1 MGLKCGIVGLPNS
14 GKSTI
19 FNALTNSQTAEA
31 ANYPFCTIE
40 PNLGRV
46 IVPDSRLEQISSL
59 FKPQQTLPTVLEFV
73 DIAGLVKGASKGE
86 GLGNQF
92 LSHIRSTDSLL
103 QVVRGFEDEQITH
116 VYENIDPK
124 RDIEIINMELL
135 LADLELTEKRFQKIE
150 KTAQTTGNKLLKKE
164 VKILEKVLMLLKSN
178 QPLRSTEWSK
188 EEFEYIKNLNFI
200 TLKPILYI
208 CNQSENSFKKD
219 NSSEKL
225 IREVC
230 GKDEE
235 VISISC
241 ALEAEMTGWSSKE
254 KKDFLSSMGLE
265 EPSLNRVI
273 RKVYEQLNLI
283 TFFTAGEKEVKAWT
297 IPKGSLAP
305 QAAGVIHSDFE
316 KGFIRAEVYSCEDLF
331 KHKTEKDLKNIG
343 LIRSEGKSY
352 EIQDGDVMHFLFN
365 V

>member
-1 MGLKCGIVGLPNS
+1 MGLKCGIVGLPNA

-19 FNALTNSQTAEA
+19 FNALTNSQEAEA

-40 PNLGRV
+40 PNLGCV
-46 IVPDSRLEQISSL
+46 IVPDSRLDKISSL
-59 FKPQQTLPTVLEFV
+59 IKPKKIIPTLLEFV

-103 QVVRGFEDEQITH
+103 QIVRGFEDDQITH
-116 VYENIDPK
+116 VYGNTDSK
-124 RDIEIINMELL
+124 RDIEIINTELL
-135 LADLELTEKRFQKIE
+135 LADLEVAEKRFKKIN
-150 KTAQTTGNKLLKKE
+150 KTAQTTGDKFLKEEAE
-164 VKILEKVLMLLKSN
+164 VLQRVLDLLKSDRA
-178 QPLRSTEWSK
+178 LRSEEWSEK
-188 EEFEYIKNLNFI
+188 EFKYTNPLNFI
-200 TLKPILYI
+200 SLKPILYI
-208 CNQSENSFKKD
+208 CNQSEDSFKKD
-219 NSSEKL
+219 NVSEKL
-225 IREVC
+225 IKEIC
-230 GKDEE
+230 GKNEE

-241 ALEAEMTGWSSKE
+241 ALEAEMIEWSAEE
-254 KKDFLSSMGLE
+254 KKEFLSSMGLK

-297 IPKGSLAP
+297 VPKGSLAP

-331 KHKTEKDLKNIG
+331 HHKTEKDLKNSG
-343 LIRSEGKSY
+343 LMRSEGKKY
-352 EIQDGDVMHFLFN
+352 IVKDGDIMHFLFN
-365 V
+365 T

>member
-1 MGLKCGIVGLPNS
+1 MGLKCGIVGLPNA

-46 IVPDSRLEQISSL
+46 IVPDTRLDQISSL
-59 FKPQQTLPTVLEFV
+59 IKPKQIIPTVLEFV
-73 DIAGLVKGASKGE
+73 DIAGLVKGASQGE

-103 QVVRGFEDEQITH
+103 QVVRGFEDDQITH
-116 VYENIDPK
+116 VYGDTDPK
-124 RDIEIINMELL
+124 RDIEVINTELL
-135 LADLELTEKRFQKIE
+135 LADLEVADKRFQKIN
-150 KTAQTTGNKLLKKE
+150 KTAQTTGDKLLKEESE
-164 VKILEKVLMLLKSN
+164 VLKKVLESLKAN
-178 QPLRSTEWSK
+178 QALRSQEWSEK
-188 EEFEYIKNLNFI
+188 ELQYIKPLSFI
-200 TLKPILYI
+200 SLKPILYI
-208 CNQSENSFKKD
+208 CNQSEGSFKKD
-219 NSSEKL
+219 NPSEKL
-225 IREVC
+225 IKEIC
-230 GKDEE
+230 GKKEE

-241 ALEAEMTGWSSKE
+241 ALEAEMTGWSPEE
-254 KKDFLSSMGLE
+254 KKEFLSSMGLE

-283 TFFTAGEKEVKAWT
+283 TFFTAGEKEVRAWT

-305 QAAGVIHSDFE
+305 QAAGVIHTDFE
-316 KGFIRAEVYSCEDLF
+316 KGFIRAEVYSCENLF
-331 KHKTEKDLKNIG
+331 KHKTEKDLKNSG
-343 LIRSEGKSY
+343 LITSEGKNY
-352 EIQDGDVMHFLFN
+352 PVQDGDVIHFLFQ

>member
-1 MGLKCGIVGLPNS
+1 MSLKCGIVGLPNA

-19 FNALTNSQTAEA
+19 FNALTNSQKAEA

-46 IVPDSRLEQISSL
+46 IVPDSRLDKINSL
-59 FKPQQTLPTVLEFV
+59 IKPKQVLPTILEFV

-92 LSHIRSTDSLL
+92 LSHIRLTDSLL
-103 QVVRGFEDEQITH
+103 QVVRGFEDDQITH
-116 VYENIDPK
+116 VYGNTDPK

-135 LADLELTEKRFQKIE
+135 LADLEVADKRFQKIN
-150 KTAQTTGNKLLKKE
+150 KTAQTTGDKLLKE
-164 VKILEKVLMLLKSN
+164 ESKILKTVLELLKTN
-178 QPLRSTEWSK
+178 QPLRSKKWSEK
-188 EEFEYIKNLNFI
+188 ELQYIKPLNFI
-200 TLKPILYI
+200 TLKPILYV

-219 NSSEKL
+219 NLSEKY

-230 GKDEE
+230 GKNEE

-241 ALEAEMTGWSSKE
+241 ALEAEMTEWSDEE
-254 KKDFLSSMGLE
+254 KKEFLSSIGLK

-297 IPKGSLAP
+297 IPKDSLAP

-316 KGFIRAEVYSCEDLF
+316 KGFIRAEVYHCEDLF
-331 KHKTEKDLKNIG
+331 KYKTEKDLKNSG
-343 LIRSEGKSY
+343 LIRSEGKNY
-352 EIQDGDVMHFLFN
+352 NVKDGDVIHFLFN
-365 V
+365 T